1 MRWGLVEG
9 SRTVKSMGGILWEDA
24 MFASGF
30 FFGGVE
36 YVYVATAFIDGHE
49 GVEL

>member
-1 MRWGLVEG
+1 MRWGWIECTQTL
-9 SRTVKSMGGILWEDA
+9 KSIGETLWEDT
-24 MFASGF
+24 MFASEF

-36 YVYVATAFIDGHE
+36 YVYVATAFIDGHK